1 MPHAPIKLNSTFL
14 ALQMAKSDY
23 KKVSGQLP
31 TPSHINELRSIA
43 SNYLILIYQL
53 NRSVNTSKQFYWLS
67 TIKTA
72 WQKHIFAPFQFVDE
86 VYIGEHTQS
95 NGMVYSLD
103 ELSKVFQV
111 EFINYPKVYYPL
123 TKKEVYRRLVWY
135 GMRLQRKG
143 LLNIEILNATALR
156 MNNKLKDRLSYR
168 ETLKKSLGAYM
179 YVLGNISKPLH
190 PNEVKERLR
199 DGGKL
204 RGLQKKDEH
213 AQNAQRVKE
222 CLSLHA
228 KANGK
233 PNITELSKVLQLSRK
248 TVHVIV
254 KSLLTLC
261 FFGFILLECTKNS
274 TIIPIAKVTL
284 FQTVHK
290 YDVLEALNKTY
301 FIRSSTLS
309 YTDSLS
315 YTFDKN
321 NI

>member
-1 MPHAPIKLNSTFL
+1 MTQAPIKLNSSFL

-31 TPSHINELRSIA
+31 TPSHRNDLTSTK
-43 SNYLILIYQL
+43 SNNTIIIYQL
-53 NRSVNTSKQFYWLS
+53 DRNVTTSKQFYWLS

-86 VYIGEHTQS
+86 VYISEHTQS
-95 NGMVYSLD
+95 MGVVYSLD

-111 EFINYPKVYYPL
+111 EFISYPKIYYPS
-123 TKKEVYRRLVWY
+123 TKKEVYRRLIWY
-135 GMRLQRKG
+135 GMKLQRKG
-143 LLNIEILNATALR
+143 LLNIEIMNATALK
-156 MNNKLKDRLSYR
+156 MNGVLKDKLSYR
-168 ETLKKSLGAYM
+168 ETLKKSLGAYL

-213 AQNAQRVKE
+213 AQNVQQVKE
-222 CLSLHA
+222 CLSLHV

-248 TVHVIV
+248 TVHIIV
-254 KSLLTLC
+254 KSILALC
-261 FFGFILLECTKNS
+261 FFGFILLECTKSS

-284 FQTVHK
+284 FQTAHK
-290 YDVLEALNKTY
+290 YDV
-301 FIRSSTLS
+301 
-309 YTDSLS
+309 
-315 YTFDKN
+315 
-321 NI
+321 

>member
-1 MPHAPIKLNSTFL
+1 MTQAPIKLNSSFL

-31 TPSHINELRSIA
+31 TPSHITELRSIA

-53 NRSVNTSKQFYWLS
+53 NRSVTTSKQFYWLS

-72 WQKHIFAPFQFVDE
+72 WQKHIFAPCQFVDE
-86 VYIGEHTQS
+86 VYINEHTQS
-95 NGMVYSLD
+95 MGVVYSLD

-111 EFINYPKVYYPL
+111 EFINYPKVYYPS

-135 GMRLQRKG
+135 GMKLQRKQ
-143 LLNIEILNATALR
+143 LLNREIMNATALS
-156 MNNKLKDRLSYR
+156 MNDKLKDKLSYW
-168 ETLKKSLGAYM
+168 ETLKKSLGAFLF
-179 YVLGNISKPLH
+179 VSGNISKPLH

-213 AQNAQRVKE
+213 AQNVQRVKE
-222 CLSLHA
+222 RLSLHV

-233 PNITELSKVLQLSRK
+233 PNIAELSKVLQLSRK
-248 TVHVIV
+248 TVHIIV
-254 KSLLTLC
+254 KSLLALC
-261 FFGFILLECTKNS
+261 FFGFILLECAKSS

-284 FQTVHK
+284 FQTAQK
-290 YDVLEALNKTY
+290 YGSLKGLNRPNFSRTC
-301 FIRSSTLS
+301 TLS
-309 YTDSLS
+309 YTNS
-315 YTFDKN
+315 
-321 NI
+321 